1 MEKCKFDINK
11 YITITANDLL
21 EASMTVAKD
30 FVNEAKKNILD
41 NKSLSSEEQLKQLE
55 NADGMYF
62 NILLIST
69 LISQYLFKEDKKEKE
84 KDEE

>member
-1 MEKCKFDINK
+1 MEKCEFDINK

-30 FVNEAKKNILD
+30 FVNKAKKNILD

-69 LISQYLFKEDKKEKE
+69 LISQHLFKEDKKEKE